1 MVIHFG
7 FWTLAWNFFFV
18 DIYVSV
24 SGLGIFLS
32 CQFPDLS
39 LTPISKEVFLL
50 CFNSNLEFRFFF
62 VGYSDLL
69 IFFFIGHFD
78 SALFPLLRFF
88 WSLWTQNFSV
98 SLRSLWKCWLYYF
111 YSTLT
116 FLGYGILFLFDYG
129 FEFGLSLLMLRFDFR
144 LTRIELTDLD
154 FRFRPSDLGHWIYG
168 FRLPL
173 DIWVSAFGYW
183 ALNRFQL
190 LALRLWII
198 YRFSWALDIWIS
210 DDFATPE
217 LIPVLIGEFFISSF
231 FLSSGKSTLANV
243 LTGTNQFKE
252 SNYSIS
258 QTKAIQ
264 RCQFVEEEI
273 TYEVID
279 TIGLND
285 TKLNREDILYKL
297 VELAH
302 ELKDGLHQILLVTN
316 GRFTEEEIQVYQ
328 ILETV
333 LFDENVKNYTT
344 IVRINFEKFENEEE
358 CQKIKDY

>member
-1 MVIHFG
+1 
-7 FWTLAWNFFFV
+7 
-18 DIYVSV
+18 
-24 SGLGIFLS
+24 
-32 CQFPDLS
+32 
-39 LTPISKEVFLL
+39 
-50 CFNSNLEFRFFF
+50 
-62 VGYSDLL
+62 
-69 IFFFIGHFD
+69 
-78 SALFPLLRFF
+78 
-88 WSLWTQNFSV
+88 
-98 SLRSLWKCWLYYF
+98 
-111 YSTLT
+111 
-116 FLGYGILFLFDYG
+116 
-129 FEFGLSLLMLRFDFR
+129 
-144 LTRIELTDLD
+144 
-154 FRFRPSDLGHWIYG
+154 
-168 FRLPL
+168 
-173 DIWVSAFGYW
+173 
-183 ALNRFQL
+183 
-190 LALRLWII
+190 
-198 YRFSWALDIWIS
+198 
-210 DDFATPE
+210 
-217 LIPVLIGEFFISSF
+217 
-231 FLSSGKSTLANV
+231 SGKSTLANV